1 MVFHS
6 MQRAE
11 SNPPDPGFTG
21 WVAFREY
28 PASVDFWSEDSC
40 RQMGLCAYFL
50 PRRRGVSVSTAYS
63 GVALGGVLTMERPSD
78 YS

>member
-11 SNPPDPGFTG
+11 SGSMPPRFPGR
-21 WVAFREY
+21 VAFREY

-63 GVALGGVLTMERPSD
+63 GVALGGVLTMARPSD